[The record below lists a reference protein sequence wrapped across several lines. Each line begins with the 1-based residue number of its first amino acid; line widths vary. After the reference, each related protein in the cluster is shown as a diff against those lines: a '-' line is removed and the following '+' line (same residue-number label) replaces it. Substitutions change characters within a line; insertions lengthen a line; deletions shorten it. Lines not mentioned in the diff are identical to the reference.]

1 MPCTAATA
9 VALRPTSGSCST
21 VAGTCCSA
29 RITTGSTRPR
39 WPRWPP
45 ESRTRPIASRGV
57 MGPDPKAEGP
67 PKGPRRTVHGDSH
80 ERFSPSAGRPLRRQE
95 RLLLGRNQLRRPA
108 DRIEAAVIVCLV
120 AAFLTAAVAAAGF
133 AGHLYQ
139 SEHIAAESDS
149 CSAEANNASHHASF
163 ILIRAFG
170 GRHHGLRVLKEEH
183 RQPRAQLW
191 LAAGRLW
198 RGAIALK
205 LPGGP
210 GGALAEVF
218 AGGDAEFGEH
228 VAQVPLDGAGA
239 DEQVGGDL
247 LVGVPVAGQLGDLG
261 FLGGEVGEGLDC
273 AFAHRFAGG

>member
-21 VAGTCCSA
+21 VAGTWCSA
-29 RITTGSTRPR
+29 RITTGSTRPC

-45 ESRTRPIASRGV
+45 KSRTRPIASRGV

-67 PKGPRRTVHGDSH
+67 PK
-80 ERFSPSAGRPLRRQE
+80 A
-95 RLLLGRNQLRRPA
+95 LGGGYT
-108 DRIEAAVIVCLV
+108 VIV
-120 AAFLTAAVAAAGF
+120 
-133 AGHLYQ
+133 
-139 SEHIAAESDS
+139 
-149 CSAEANNASHHASF
+149 
-163 ILIRAFG
+163 
-170 GRHHGLRVLKEEH
+170 RVLKEEH

-191 LAAGRLW
+191 LAAGSLC

-205 LPGGP
+205 LPGGS